1 MTAEIQV
8 VVATGALG
16 AVAAAC
22 AATVGWARRALRR
35 AAAREAEMAAAL
47 REAAAREAEME
58 AALRDAEARYQ
69 ALAATAVESV
79 VTMDAAGV
87 IVYANPAAERLFRYG
102 ADELIGRQGT
112 ALLPEFLR
120 RVHGDELARYLRT
133 GTRSVAWQGVR
144 TLALDRE
151 GHEIPVE
158 VSVSERRHGEARL
171 FTAVARNLSSPRLVE
186 KRLQADRRR
195 IEALSEISRIALE
208 DLEYRPMLQRIC
220 DTLARAFGWELVT
233 FVSIIAERHCFVCE
247 AITAAAPT
255 AVHAGFELDLGRGVV
270 GRVAATGL
278 PILLDD
284 VRTCPDYID
293 SLPGVRSELCVPIV
307 HKGSLFAALNVE
319 STRLAAFHRE
329 QPFLMR
335 VADQVAGALAGARLY
350 EEVRERA
357 SLALVDGLTGIANRR
372 QLDDVLDREW
382 RRGSRSRS
390 PLSLVLVDI
399 DSFKPFNDL
408 YGHPAGDECL
418 RQVAAALADVPRRA
432 GDLVARYGGEEFAMV
447 LPDVDAEGALRV
459 AEAARCRIEA
469 LAIQH
474 GAATAAPVVTI
485 SAGAATR
492 FPSHGGSARL
502 LVAAA
507 DRALYLAKR
516 KGGNRIQAAGRGRTA
531 RSARPRIAG
540 RPHENQS

>member
-16 AVAAAC
+16 ALAVAFAVSC
-22 AATVGWARRALRR
+22 ARTRRALRR
-35 AAAREAEMAAAL
+35 AALREMEMAAAL
-47 REAAAREAEME
+47 R
-58 AALRDAEARYQ
+58 DAEERYE
-69 ALAATAVESV
+69 ALAATAAESV
-79 VTMDAAGV
+79 VTMDAAGI
-87 IVYANPAAERLFRYG
+87 IVQANPAAERLFRYG
-102 ADELIGRQGT
+102 KAELIGRQCT
-112 ALLPEFLR
+112 TLLPEFLR
-120 RVHGDELARYLRT
+120 RVHGDELEHYLRT
-133 GTRSVAWQGVR
+133 GTRTMAWKGVR

-151 GHEIPVE
+151 GNEVPVE
-158 VSVSERRHGEARL
+158 VTVSERRGGEARL
-171 FTAVARNLSSPRLVE
+171 FTAVARNLSSPRVVE
-186 KRLQADRRR
+186 KRLIEDRRR
-195 IEALSEISRIALE
+195 IEVLSEISRIALE

-233 FVSIIAERHCFVCE
+233 FVSIIAERRSFVCE

-255 AVHAGFELDLGRGVV
+255 AVNAGFELDLGRGVV

-307 HKGSLFAALNVE
+307 HKGSLFAALNLE
-319 STRLAAFHRE
+319 STRLAAFHH
-329 QPFLMR
+329 QLPFVMR

-372 QLDDVLDREW
+372 QLDAVLDREW
-382 RRGSRSRS
+382 RRGSRGRT

-399 DSFKPFNDL
+399 DSFKPYNDL

-418 RQVAAALADVPRRA
+418 QRVAAALAEVPRRA

-447 LPDVDAEGALRV
+447 LPDVDADGALRL

-474 GAATAAPVVTI
+474 GASTAAPIVTI

-492 FPSHGGSARL
+492 FPSHGSSPRL

-516 KGGNRIQAAGRGRTA
+516 RGGNRIHAAGRGGAA
-531 RSARPRIAG
+531 RPARPRLAG
-540 RPHENQS
+540 RPHENQG